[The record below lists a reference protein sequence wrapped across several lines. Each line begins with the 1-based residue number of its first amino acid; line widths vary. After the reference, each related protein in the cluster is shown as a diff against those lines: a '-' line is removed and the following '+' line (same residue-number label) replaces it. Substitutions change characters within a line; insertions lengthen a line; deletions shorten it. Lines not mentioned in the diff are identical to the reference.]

1 MYDAEIEKKPL
12 LPKIHPKGDFL
23 FKGHMDEDKVYLTR
37 EGLENL
43 KKEYE
48 ALTRVKRPVA
58 VERLQATRVIGE
70 LVENSDYT
78 QAKQDL
84 SYIDGRISELEQVLG
99 KAELINEDKGG
110 HKQVGLGCRVTVE
123 IHGKK
128 GIFHL
133 VGEWEADPLHQKISH
148 ESPLGRALL
157 GKKVGDK
164 IEVEAPVGKLIYTVL
179 EIE

>member
-1 MYDAEIEKKPL
+1 MKEE
-12 LPKIHPKGDFL
+12 
-23 FKGHMDEDKVYLTR
+23 KVYLTR
-37 EGLENL
+37 EGLANL
-43 KKEYE
+43 KKEFE
-48 ALTRVKRPVA
+48 ALTEVRRPSA
-58 VERLQATRVIGE
+58 VERLAATRTVGE

-84 SYIDGRISELEQVLG
+84 SFIDGRVAELESVLG
-99 KAELINEDKGG
+99 RAVLIEEEKGS
-110 HKQVGLGCRVTVE
+110 HKQIGLGCKVTIEVN
-123 IHGKK
+123 GRK

-157 GKKVGDK
+157 GKKVGEK
-164 IEVEAPVGKLIYTVL
+164 VEVEAPVGKLFYTIL